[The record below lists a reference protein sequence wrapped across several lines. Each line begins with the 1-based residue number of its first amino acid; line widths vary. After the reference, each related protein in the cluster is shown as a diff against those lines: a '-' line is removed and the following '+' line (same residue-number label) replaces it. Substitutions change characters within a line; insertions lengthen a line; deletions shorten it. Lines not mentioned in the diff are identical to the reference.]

1 MNCFYIISDT
11 KKDYRLESAEEIKR
25 YLEKN
30 KKCAKIVGN
39 ASQVPADDK
48 DSFVIVLGGDGSVL
62 QASKYLAGTGIPIL
76 GVNFGTLGFLTEV
89 EKPRIL
95 EALDLILTGHYEI
108 EERMAITARHE
119 WEDAGRP
126 VMAFNEFIVG
136 KRDFGHMMTAKVY
149 VDDTLLDTYVADA
162 VLVSTPT
169 GSTAYNLS
177 AFGPVLVPGMEALII
192 TPICSHSLN
201 KRSVVVSSE
210 SVIRIQIGQTKGYT
224 QDEATVIGDGQEIWS
239 VKTGESVYIQK
250 ARDAFEMVKLGNVSF
265 FDKMRSKLNR
275 S

>member
-39 ASQVPADDK
+39 VSQVPADDK

-62 QASKYLAGTGIPIL
+62 QAAKYLAGTGIPIL

-119 WEDAGRP
+119 WEDASRP

-250 ARDAFEMVKLGNVSF
+250 ARDAFEMVKLGDVSF